1 HIARLRRCMSAGVA
15 ELLFDD
21 DKDESRSGDDGD
33 DADGPPQDG
42 EEDTKVSPAQ
52 MARLYSQAVAVLDA
66 LEEERVRDLLIV
78 EHTRTALIA
87 LEQHLDSSRSAAQST
102 TADDLA
108 KEAMEDASLVRLEN
122 SLLLIAEKVSE
133 KSVRKFY
140 PETILSWVRQFRQ
153 LGGFFK
159 RDGIGVREREWI
171 LSEDDLSMDLLG
183 WLKAQKGVSTKI
195 THAYINEKRFAREGG
210 NLKLAKY
217 GLSLPI
223 STTTVNVWMRKLG
236 CVHDMVRQTYY
247 TDGHERPDVKVDRSD
262 YIRKQRRLA
271 LRKNCWTWVEWSSL
285 TEKEQ
290 QAFSDLR
297 ETGPEA
303 DSAER
308 INSRWTAWSTS
319 SFTSIV

>member
-1 HIARLRRCMSAGVA
+1 
-15 ELLFDD
+15 
-21 DKDESRSGDDGD
+21 
-33 DADGPPQDG
+33 
-42 EEDTKVSPAQ
+42 
-52 MARLYSQAVAVLDA
+52 
-66 LEEERVRDLLIV
+66 
-78 EHTRTALIA
+78 TRTALIA
-87 LEQHLDSSRSAAQST
+87 LEQHLNSSRSAAQST

-153 LGGFFK
+153 LGGYFK
-159 RDGIGVREREWI
+159 RDGRGVRERKWI
-171 LSEDDLSMDLLG
+171 LSEDLSMDLLG
-183 WLKAQKGVSTKI
+183 WLKAQKRDSTKSL
-195 THAYINEKRFAREGG
+195 TRTFNEKLFAREGG

-271 LRKNCWTWVEWSSL
+271 LS
-285 TEKEQ
+285 KELL
-290 QAFSDLR
+290 DMGGVVL
-297 ETGPEA
+297 P
-303 DSAER
+303 D
-308 INSRWTAWSTS
+308 
-319 SFTSIV
+319 